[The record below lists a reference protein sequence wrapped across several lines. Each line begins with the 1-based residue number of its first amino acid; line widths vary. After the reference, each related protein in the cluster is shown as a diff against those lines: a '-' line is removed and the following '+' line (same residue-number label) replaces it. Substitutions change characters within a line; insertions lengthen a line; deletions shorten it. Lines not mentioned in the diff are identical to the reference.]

1 MESVLEVVTCAV
13 FPGTMLSHSSDLLV
27 KSGEQEPSCRSG
39 ERREWILAYLTEAFY
54 IDQNE
59 EYGQKRKCP
68 LLNPYSEPLWGG
80 WSRAVWNI

>member
-1 MESVLEVVTCAV
+1 MVPKVMESVLEIVTCAV

-68 LLNPYSEPLWGG
+68 LKPLF
-80 WSRAVWNI
+80 